1 MVSFSTL
8 YNNLKPIIL
17 IGFICIYSTKTKAK
31 QLEKKDTVAPIVKSK
46 LIFIKAETIK
56 TAAGTKSVVFNTNGT
71 KLYAMN
77 LEGMSI
83 SEFDRATRINT
94 RVFKF
99 KGTKALGWD
108 YKKHTTMDSFE
119 EKPVEACFS
128 NNNQILWVSLHNAK
142 GIVPINFSKDSIHH
156 DLNLKKKKI
165 YIQYPDKKRKD
176 SLEVPLIKTGKT
188 PKVIACTS
196 NDSFLLVSNWHS
208 NNVSVVKLNNGV
220 YPYGKVI
227 ATIPV
232 QSIPRGIA
240 IDNDNQKTYI
250 AIMGSKLI
258 SVIDNKTWLFERN
271 IKVASKPRHIV
282 LDNKKRL
289 FVSYNSLDK
298 IACIDAL
305 SGKKLF
311 DIKTKNQPRTIALS
325 KNNKYLFVTCYG
337 GNALEVF
344 KINDTGFIKLY
355 TLESEGKPVGV
366 DIYENENTIEA
377 WVCNYK
383 EGNVK
388 IFTFKKE
395 EILKK

>member
-1 MVSFSTL
+1 
-8 YNNLKPIIL
+8 
-17 IGFICIYSTKTKAK
+17 
-31 QLEKKDTVAPIVKSK
+31 
-46 LIFIKAETIK
+46 
-56 TAAGTKSVVFNTNGT
+56 
-71 KLYAMN
+71 
-77 LEGMSI
+77 
-83 SEFDRATRINT
+83 
-94 RVFKF
+94 
-99 KGTKALGWD
+99 TKALGWD